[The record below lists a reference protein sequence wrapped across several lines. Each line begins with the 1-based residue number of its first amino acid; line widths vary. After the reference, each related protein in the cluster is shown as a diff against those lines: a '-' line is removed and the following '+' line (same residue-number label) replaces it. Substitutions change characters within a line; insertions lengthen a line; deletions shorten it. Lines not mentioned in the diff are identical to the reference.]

1 MYHTPVIPSIRVRNF
16 TRKTNQQRHALA
28 PPQEFLFFPFAA
40 KVFHP
45 FQGKRLTTVTFL
57 RKFFCPSP
65 AENSFVSSPFL
76 RKVLFLSP
84 RHSKIFSFV
93 PPSRGEGGIQ
103 GGWAGKCKRSIFVSS
118 TLSRTACDPPC
129 PFGHPPLTLV
139 LRGRKLPRSP
149 KRCKRKER
157 LQNMQTLRVWK
168 GGNNLSFRA
177 VRPSTLGGEGVRH
190 ADSPCG
196 ASAYVRTEKLPYQG
210 QFRDRGGATPWRR

>member
-1 MYHTPVIPSIRVRNF
+1 MYHTPVIPSSRVFNF
-16 TRKTNQQRHALA
+16 TRKTNQLRHALA

-40 KVFHP
+40 NVFHP

-93 PPSRGEGGIQ
+93 PPSPREGGIQ
-103 GGWAGKCKRSIFVSS
+103 GGWAGKCKQDIFVSS

-129 PFGHPPLTLV
+129 PTDTPLTLV
-139 LRGRKLPRSP
+139 LRGAKAAPQPKVLQKKRTSAEYADAPCLERRQQPILPGR
-149 KRCKRKER
+149 
-157 LQNMQTLRVWK
+157 
-168 GGNNLSFRA
+168 
-177 VRPSTLGGEGVRH
+177 
-190 ADSPCG
+190 
-196 ASAYVRTEKLPYQG
+196 
-210 QFRDRGGATPWRR
+210 